1 MRFNYEHA
9 QNTRNLKFNKA
20 YFATQYSN
28 PYTGIRNSEKA
39 KIQKRENKQK
49 MQCLQHAKENNLID
63 SNNIAGLVDS
73 FPFSPQ
79 I

>member
-39 KIQKRENKQK
+39 KI
-49 MQCLQHAKENNLID
+49 
-63 SNNIAGLVDS
+63 
-73 FPFSPQ
+73 
-79 I
+79 